1 MRFDSELYNDICDRV
16 YEEMCSRCPRAII
29 CHEDCVECEEFGDTV
44 QAECDKVGIV
54 GYWD

>member
-29 CHEDCVECEEFGDTV
+29 CHEDCVECVEFGDTV